1 MPLPPFIVNLAP
13 PPDELSTGLTAPI
26 RFSVRDTDTFVVP
39 DLIQVTIGYAK
50 TRASGTQPFDE
61 VMARTELSSVLFGSV
76 DPQTPPTILEVV
88 DGIEITKTISG
99 LQKSVYFT
107 SIDSSSGG
115 FRSAMA
121 MAVVKPMT
129 ITNGEPGAVFGME
142 NGPRRTGAYLFF
154 ERNAG
159 TPRLRFCGPANSINT
174 RVPNQVL
181 AIDWTDADNYFI
193 VWNEVRGK
201 VELYRIHLGVTSLL
215 HEENISAFQ
224 TYDPIP
230 GGTPQHGGTS
240 DLVLV
245 YGIEGQVGE
254 KVVIGNVALTIDV
267 GFPLF
272 GLVRTGEYLTTRRTD
287 ETVRFAGGSP
297 IKDPVSAWFGPDDRF
312 FANPD
317 VGLTKVLPTGTFRMT
332 KGVSGDSMAIY
343 REEPGLLTSDVNGFM
358 VEATF
363 FGTATQLISARI
375 TGMGFLIFD
384 GQTVFYLGLLSGPTR
399 TIGILRVGGDVST
412 PASFITPD
420 EDIDW
425 SVMTSFRFVADPRRE
440 VIDLYGEDITTPLM
454 TVDFDRSDFPA
465 AADFGLGGEP
475 AFLAFG
481 HISDIATLG
490 LFDIN
495 RLTYGTSYQAYEAS
509 DDALPDDVA
518 TDPVWT
524 STSGGFSGGVP
535 NPLFSLALLG
545 GGYGILPVGLYID
558 DITPPTTSTMVDGQL
573 VTDTT
578 PGLTQTF
585 RRLIPISPERGTVVE
600 FLVQITRHKPRA
612 RSGFFVIIDDGL
624 KAYAVSFVD
633 TEIGKF
639 IAIPVRSG
647 SGLIEVV
654 GTEGQAAKLSTKID
668 WDQPHIYRLER
679 RPLDGTYLFI
689 DNSTTPALYVPDSD
703 RVDYPNSQFI
713 TPSVAFGNI
722 GSEGARTVIDFVRV
736 LYSEGYEISTK
747 KVDTTAKLEED
758 IRNTQAMVI
767 AFVKDDDP

>member
-13 PPDELSTGLTAPI
+13 TPDELTTGLTAPI

-39 DLIQVTIGYAK
+39 DLIRVTIGYAQ
-50 TRASGTQPFDE
+50 TRASGTQPFEE
-61 VMARTELSSVLFGSV
+61 VMARTVRSSVLFGAV

-88 DGIEITKTISG
+88 DGIEITKTIAG
-99 LQKSVYFT
+99 LQRSVYFT
-107 SIDSSSGG
+107 SVDSSSG

-121 MAVVKPMT
+121 MAVVKPVT

-154 ERNAG
+154 ERDAG
-159 TPRLRFCGPANSINT
+159 TPRLRFCGPANNLDI

-181 AIDWTDADNYFI
+181 AVDWTGTDHYFI

-215 HEENISAFQ
+215 HEEDISSFQ
-224 TYDPIP
+224 VFDPIP
-230 GGTPQHGGTS
+230 GGTPQRGGAS
-240 DLVLV
+240 DIVLV

-254 KVVIGNVALTIDV
+254 KVVIGNVALTTDV

-272 GLVRTGEYLTTRRTD
+272 GLIRTGEYLTARRSD
-287 ETVRFAGGSP
+287 ETVRFTGGDP
-297 IKDPVSAWFGPDDRF
+297 IKVPISSWFGPDDRF
-312 FANPD
+312 FSNPD
-317 VGLTKVLPTGTFRMT
+317 NGVTKVLPTGTFRMS

-343 REEPGLLTSDVNGFM
+343 REEPGFLTSDVNGFM
-358 VEATF
+358 MEAIF

-375 TGMGFLIFD
+375 TGMGFFIFD

-399 TIGILRVGGDVST
+399 TVGLLRAGGDAAV

-425 SVMTSFRFVADPRRE
+425 STVTSLRLVVDPRRE
-440 VIDLYGEDITTPLM
+440 VIDLYGEDIATPLM
-454 TVDFDRSDFPA
+454 TLDFDRGDFPA

-490 LFDIN
+490 LFDLS
-495 RLTYGTSYQAYEAS
+495 RLTYGATYQAYESS
-509 DDALPDDVA
+509 DDALPDDAA
-518 TDPVWT
+518 TDPIWT
-524 STSGGFSGGVP
+524 ATSGGFSGGVP
-535 NPLFSLALLG
+535 NPLFTLALLG
-545 GGYGILPVGLYID
+545 GGFGILPIGLFIE
-558 DITPPTTSTMVDGQL
+558 DIAPPSHSSMVEGQL
-573 VTDTT
+573 VTDTD
-578 PGLTQTF
+578 PGTTQTF

-600 FLVQITRHKPRA
+600 FRVQITRHKPRA

-624 KAYAVSFVD
+624 KAYAVSFID

-639 IAIPVRSG
+639 IAIPIRSG

-654 GTEGQAAKLSTKID
+654 GTEGQAAKLSAKID

-689 DNSTTPALYVPDSD
+689 DNNPTPALYVPDSD
-703 RVDYPNSQFI
+703 RLDYPNSQFI
-713 TPSVAFGNI
+713 TPSVAFGHI
-722 GSEGARTVIDFVRV
+722 GFEGSRSVVDFVRV
-736 LYSEGYEISTK
+736 MYSEGYEISTK
-747 KVDTTAKLEED
+747 KVDTTAQLEED

-767 AFVKDDDP
+767 AFVKDADP